1 MILVDQGWQHP
12 APEVNNC
19 WHGVLRHCSEPSR
32 TFSGHGSGRT
42 MEMFLVCVPDFPAL
56 VFARNLPS
64 EPPRSGAASQ
74 PWALK
79 GAALITHQY
88 GMCVVCFETLCTFVL
103 KVVTLQE
110 PRPCPQEPGPPA
122 LNATTC
128 ARPNMDDSCGPR
140 MATPR
145 PRGQ

>member
-1 MILVDQGWQHP
+1 MWTKDGNTPPQRSITVGMESLDIALSRLGPSQAMAP
-12 APEVNNC
+12 AGPWRC
-19 WHGVLRHCSEPSR
+19 FWFASLIFLRFCQN
-32 TFSGHGSGRT
+32 
-42 MEMFLVCVPDFPAL
+42 
-56 VFARNLPS
+56 NLPS

-88 GMCVVCFETLCTFVL
+88 GMCVVCFDTLCTFFL
-103 KVVTLQE
+103 KVVMLQE

-122 LNATTC
+122 FLNATTC